1 MDFAFTEEQEF
12 FRQTVRDTI
21 DRMIMPKVQEL
32 DEGEEF
38 SFELWN
44 EFAKLGYL
52 GIRHPEKYGGMDLD
66 IMSQMIFYEE
76 LFRGDVGFA
85 MTVMVNWYSSGC
97 KPWQM
102 LTAIM

>member
-1 MDFAFTEEQEF
+1 MEFSFTEEQEF

-32 DEGEEF
+32 DESEEF
-38 SFELWN
+38 SFELWH

-66 IMSQMIFYEE
+66 VISQMA
-76 LFRGDVGFA
+76 RRR
-85 MTVMVNWYSSGC
+85 SSRRC
-97 KPWQM
+97 SYQP
-102 LTAIM
+102 